1 MAEIATKNTF
11 QETEISNKNEM
22 FNENKMLIDEY
33 ENNNENN
40 NEKLPITLFQEIE
53 TELLGKLL
61 HTEGSES
68 GDETDAPIEF
78 IQNIVNTVKQD
89 FDGVVEE
96 GERKTFLNILTKV
109 FATLLSVK
117 ADNLE
122 KNNQNFKVIRFN
134 GLTIMVRTKLTP
146 KKTVRI
152 RQWLPKES
160 YTKYKIKTL
169 LPEQKAIEIKK
180 NGQVVRT
187 VTVRRKTQKFTD
199 RWTRTF

>member
-53 TELLGKLL
+53 TELLDKLL

-117 ADNLE
+117 VDNLE
-122 KNNQNFKVIRFN
+122 KIIKI
-134 GLTIMVRTKLTP
+134 LKLSVS
-146 KKTVRI
+146 TVLKSWSER
-152 RQWLPKES
+152 
-160 YTKYKIKTL
+160 
-169 LPEQKAIEIKK
+169 
-180 NGQVVRT
+180 N
-187 VTVRRKTQKFTD
+187 
-199 RWTRTF
+199 